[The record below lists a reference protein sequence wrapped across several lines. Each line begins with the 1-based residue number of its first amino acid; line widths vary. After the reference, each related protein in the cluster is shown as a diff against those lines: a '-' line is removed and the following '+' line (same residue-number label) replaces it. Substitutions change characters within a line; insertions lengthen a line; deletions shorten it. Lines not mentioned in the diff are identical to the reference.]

1 METVTTVWNGSSS
14 SRVPDRSESGTTS
27 GLARFDCSHDA
38 SGVCT
43 EDGTK
48 PSNRA
53 TATVAGP
60 SVVAP
65 VVPLVGV
72 GDASAEEGDGVGLP

>member
-1 METVTTVWNGSSS
+1 MS
-14 SRVPDRSESGTTS
+14 SRDGDDAVTIRLPETTDY
-27 GLARFDCSHDA
+27 GHDA
-38 SGVCT
+38 GRVCT
-43 EDGTK
+43 EDETK
-48 PSNRA
+48 LSNRT

-72 GDASAEEGDGVGLP
+72 GAAATEEGDGVGLP